1 MSGMTSNMN
10 IRMDKDVKEQ
20 AQRIFS
26 QLGMDMTTAV
36 NVFLRQ
42 VIRHNGLPFELR
54 LDTPNEET
62 LAAIREVQEMKK
74 DPSIGKSYTDVDE
87 MMKELCEPGR
97 SDKN

>member
-1 MSGMTSNMN
+1 MKGAFYMSGTTSNMN

-20 AQRIFS
+20 AQRVFA

-42 VIRHNGLPFELR
+42 VIRSNGFPFELR

-62 LAAIREVQEMKK
+62 LAALREVQEMKK
-74 DPSIGKSYTDVDE
+74 NPSIGRSYTDVDN
-87 MMKELCEPGR
+87 MMKELLT
-97 SDKN
+97 

>member
-1 MSGMTSNMN
+1 MSGRTSNMN

-42 VIRHNGLPFELR
+42 VIRNNGLPFELR

-87 MMKELCEPGR
+87 MMKELLA
-97 SDKN
+97 

>member
-1 MSGMTSNMN
+1 MKGAFYMSGTSFNMN

-20 AQRIFS
+20 AQRVFA

-42 VIRHNGLPFELR
+42 VIRSNGFPFELR

-62 LAAIREVQEMKK
+62 LAALREVQEMKK
-74 DPSIGKSYTDVDE
+74 NPSIGRSYTDVDE
-87 MMKELCEPGR
+87 MMKELLA
-97 SDKN
+97 

>member
-1 MSGMTSNMN
+1 MAGTTSNMN

-20 AQRIFS
+20 AQRVFAN
-26 QLGMDMTTAV
+26 LGMDMTTAV

-42 VIRHNGLPFELR
+42 VIRSNGFPFELR

-62 LAAIREVQEMKK
+62 MEAIREVQAMKK

-87 MMKELCEPGR
+87 MMKELLA
-97 SDKN
+97 

>member
-1 MSGMTSNMN
+1 MSGTISNMN
-10 IRMDKDVKEQ
+10 IQMDEDVKEQ

-42 VIRHNGLPFELR
+42 VIRNNRLPFELR

-74 DPSIGKSYTDVDE
+74 DPSVGKAYTDVDE
-87 MMKELCEPGR
+87 MMKELCEP
-97 SDKN
+97 N

>member
-1 MSGMTSNMN
+1 MN

-36 NVFLRQ
+36 NVFLLQ
-42 VIRHNGLPFELR
+42 VIRSNGLPFELR
-54 LDTPNEET
+54 LDTLNEET

-74 DPSIGKSYTDVDE
+74 DPSVGKVHTDVDK
-87 MMKELCEPGR
+87 MMKGLCKPDQSE
-97 SDKN
+97 KN

>member
-1 MSGMTSNMN
+1 MSGRTSNMN

-42 VIRHNGLPFELR
+42 VIRSNGLPFELR

-87 MMKELCEPGR
+87 MMKELLA
-97 SDKN
+97 

>member
-1 MSGMTSNMN
+1 MSGTTSNMN

-42 VIRHNGLPFELR
+42 VIRNNGLPFELR

-87 MMKELCEPGR
+87 MMKELLA
-97 SDKN
+97 

>member
-1 MSGMTSNMN
+1 MAGTTSNMN

-20 AQRIFS
+20 AQRVFA

-42 VIRHNGLPFELR
+42 VIRSNGFPFELR

-62 LAAIREVQEMKK
+62 LAALREVQEMKK
-74 DPSIGKSYTDVDE
+74 NPSIGKAYTNVDE
-87 MMKELCEPGR
+87 MMKELLG
-97 SDKN
+97 

>member
-1 MSGMTSNMN
+1 MSGTTSNMN

-42 VIRHNGLPFELR
+42 VIRNNGFPFELR

-87 MMKELCEPGR
+87 MMKELLA
-97 SDKN
+97 